1 METHVRQGSL
11 SHWFCVRSIKIHIP
25 ATASDMALCVIICYH
40 WTMAYEVTA
49 TRKRPQRFEDLVG
62 QEFVVSTLKNAIE
75 QGRIAHAYLFS
86 GPRGVG
92 KTTSARLLAK
102 ALNCVNGPTP
112 EPCDQCDNCRGIARG
127 SSLDV
132 IEIDGASNTGVNDV
146 RVIKEE
152 VMFPPTSSRY
162 KIYIIDEVH
171 MLSQSAFNALLK
183 TIEEPPEYV
192 VFIFATTETQKVP
205 ATIRSRCQQFN
216 FQLIPLE
223 TIKGLL
229 AQAASEMG
237 IEAEDEALFWIA
249 REATGSMRDAYTLFD
264 QVVAFSNG
272 KITIDGIREKLGLV
286 GTDRMNAIMRDV
298 LSGKRGETL
307 DQIHDLLAKGVSTE
321 QIIKDFTDYFRSL
334 LLIRKGVKS
343 ANVLGEPVSAFP
355 EEVRNAFNE
364 EQLEAALD
372 MFLNLYRDI
381 RYSLNPRFE
390 LELAVSKLT
399 RLRYVASTASVIEQL
414 ARLKN
419 DLINGTITPLNP
431 ALAGMKTVQ
440 PEAYASEPA
449 AAPTSSPAAPAP
461 QPEPQPEPEMEPAA
475 GQPASEPAPEPVAEP
490 EPQPEPEPEPV
501 AEPAP
506 AAFDAE
512 SLKDVLPSGTIKAEM
527 TNDGLIL
534 TFDRKFYYQTA
545 YRNLQS
551 IREAIQQKTG
561 TDTNV
566 VLAFSDN
573 PNNNVAEESA
583 PAQEPAPVEEAPQP
597 ESVQEDQPSS
607 AENTSETRSEEQKNL
622 INDLILCFD
631 GREEK

>member
-1 METHVRQGSL
+1 
-11 SHWFCVRSIKIHIP
+11 
-25 ATASDMALCVIICYH
+25 
-40 WTMAYEVTA
+40 MAYEVTA

-62 QEFVVSTLKNAIE
+62 QEFVVSTLRNAIE

-102 ALNCVNGPTP
+102 ALNCVNGPTS
-112 EPCDQCDNCRGIARG
+112 EPCGECDNCRGIAKG

-229 AQAASEMG
+229 EQAASEMG
-237 IEAEDEALFWIA
+237 IQADSDALFWIA
-249 REATGSMRDAYTLFD
+249 KEATGSMRDAYTLFD

-272 KITIDGIREKLGLV
+272 RITLAQIREKLGLV
-286 GTDRMNAIMRDV
+286 GVDRINEIMKDV
-298 LSGKRGETL
+298 LDRNQSASL
-307 DQIHDLLAKGVSTE
+307 DKVHELLARGMSIE
-321 QIIKDFTDYFRSL
+321 QIIKDFSDYFRSL
-334 LLIRKGVKS
+334 LLIKKGVKS
-343 ANVLGEPVSAFP
+343 ENVLGEQIQSFP
-355 EEVRNAFNE
+355 SDIRNAFNE
-364 EQLEAALD
+364 EQLESALD

-390 LELAVSKLT
+390 LELAISKLSK
-399 RLRYVASTASVIEQL
+399 LRYVASTASIIEQI

-419 DLINGTITPLNP
+419 DLISGTITPLNP
-431 ALAGMKTVQ
+431 ALADQKTVQ
-440 PEAYASEPA
+440 PEA
-449 AAPTSSPAAPAP
+449 APAP
-461 QPEPQPEPEMEPAA
+461 VAKDDFEDEEPVEEPETVAQVPAE
-475 GQPASEPAPEPVAEP
+475 EPAPEPQIELTLETLKDILPDGTREVKVTDDGLVLVYDNKFYYQMAHRDRLGAQDRIRERCKKDINVILNYSESSAPAPVPEEP
-490 EPQPEPEPEPV
+490 EAPVLEEPEPV
-501 AEPAP
+501 IEEPA
-506 AAFDAE
+506 AE
-512 SLKDVLPSGTIKAEM
+512 AE
-527 TNDGLIL
+527 
-534 TFDRKFYYQTA
+534 
-545 YRNLQS
+545 
-551 IREAIQQKTG
+551 
-561 TDTNV
+561 
-566 VLAFSDN
+566 
-573 PNNNVAEESA
+573 
-583 PAQEPAPVEEAPQP
+583 PVEEVPVEQSAPI
-597 ESVQEDQPSS
+597 SKK
-607 AENTSETRSEEQKNL
+607 TEEQMNL
-622 INDLILCFD
+622 INDILLCFD
-631 GREEK
+631 GREER

>member
-1 METHVRQGSL
+1 
-11 SHWFCVRSIKIHIP
+11 
-25 ATASDMALCVIICYH
+25 
-40 WTMAYEVTA
+40 MAYEVTA

-62 QEFVVSTLKNAIE
+62 QEFVVSTLKNAIQ

-112 EPCDQCDNCRGIARG
+112 EPCDECDNCRGIAKG

-223 TIKGLL
+223 TIKDQL
-229 AQAASEMG
+229 AKAASEMD
-237 IEAEDEALFWIA
+237 IQAEDDALFWIA
-249 REATGSMRDAYTLFD
+249 KESTGSMRDAYTLFD

-272 KITIDGIREKLGLV
+272 KITLSQIREKLGLV
-286 GTDRMNAIMRDV
+286 GVDRINAIMLDI
-298 LSGKRGETL
+298 LSKNRSGSL
-307 DQIHDLLAKGVSTE
+307 DKVHDLLAKGMSLE
-321 QIIKDFTDYFRSL
+321 QIIKDFSEYFRSL
-334 LLIRKGVKS
+334 LLIKKGVKRE
-343 ANVLGEPVSAFP
+343 NVLGEQVSSFP
-355 EEVRNAFNE
+355 PEILNAFNE
-364 EQLEAALD
+364 EQLETALD

-390 LELAVSKLT
+390 LELAISKLSK
-399 RLRYVASTASVIEQL
+399 LRYVASTASVIEQL

-431 ALAGMKTVQ
+431 VLADMKTIQ
-440 PEAYASEPA
+440 PEASEPR
-449 AAPTSSPAAPAP
+449 TPAVEVHEQPKQQATPV
-461 QPEPQPEPEMEPAA
+461 PEPQV
-475 GQPASEPAPEPVAEP
+475 QS
-490 EPQPEPEPEPV
+490 PEPEPEPEKPV
-501 AEPAP
+501 IWTMETLS
-506 AAFDAE
+506 DA
-512 SLKDVLPSGTIKAEM
+512 LPHGTVSVEN
-527 TNDGLIL
+527 TDDGLVL
-534 TFDRKFYYQTA
+534 VFNSRLFYQTA
-545 YRNLQS
+545 YRNLS
-551 IREAIQQKTG
+551 DVKARIHKKTDSEINIVLSYSEAQEQKT
-561 TDTNV
+561 
-566 VLAFSDN
+566 
-573 PNNNVAEESA
+573 P
-583 PAQEPAPVEEAPQP
+583 EPEPEPQKPQP
-597 ESVQEDQPSS
+597 QNIPEQEKPEPKVQAPSM
-607 AENTSETRSEEQKNL
+607 SEEQKNL
-622 INDLILCFD
+622 ITDLMLCFD
-631 GREEK
+631 GREER

>member
-1 METHVRQGSL
+1 
-11 SHWFCVRSIKIHIP
+11 
-25 ATASDMALCVIICYH
+25 
-40 WTMAYEVTA
+40 MAYEVTA

-62 QEFVVSTLKNAIE
+62 QEFVVSTLRNAIE

-102 ALNCVNGPTP
+102 ALNCVHGPTA
-112 EPCDQCDNCRGIARG
+112 EPCDECDNCRGIAKG

-229 AQAASEMG
+229 EQAASEMG
-237 IEAEDEALFWIA
+237 IEADSDALFWIA
-249 REATGSMRDAYTLFD
+249 KEATGSMRDAYTLFD

-272 KITIDGIREKLGLV
+272 KITLAQIREKLGLV
-286 GTDRMNAIMRDV
+286 GVDRINDIMKDV
-298 LSGKRGETL
+298 LAKNQSSSL
-307 DQIHDLLAKGVSTE
+307 DKVHALLARGVSIE
-321 QIIKDFTDYFRSL
+321 QIIKDFSDYFRSL
-334 LLIRKGVKS
+334 LLIKKGVRS
-343 ANVLGEPVSAFP
+343 ENVLGEQVQSFP
-355 EEVRNAFNE
+355 AEIQNAFNE

-390 LELAVSKLT
+390 LELAMSKLSK
-399 RLRYVASTASVIEQL
+399 LRYVASTASIIEQL

-419 DLINGTITPLNP
+419 DLINGTISPLNP
-431 ALAGMKTVQ
+431 SLADQKTVQ
-440 PEAYASEPA
+440 PEAPSAPA
-449 AAPTSSPAAPAP
+449 AQPAV
-461 QPEPQPEPEMEPAA
+461 QPEATGKEEKPA
-475 GQPASEPAPEPVAEP
+475 PAPEPVEEEPEAPKAELTLEALKDILPVGTKEVRNTDDGLVLIFDDRFYHKMAIRDLEDTKEKVSKRAGYEVNVISSYSESKTEAPKPAEAPVAKEEPAEAPAEP
-490 EPQPEPEPEPV
+490 E
-501 AEPAP
+501 AEAPAP
-506 AAFDAE
+506 A
-512 SLKDVLPSGTIKAEM
+512 
-527 TNDGLIL
+527 
-534 TFDRKFYYQTA
+534 
-545 YRNLQS
+545 
-551 IREAIQQKTG
+551 
-561 TDTNV
+561 
-566 VLAFSDN
+566 
-573 PNNNVAEESA
+573 EE
-583 PAQEPAPVEEAPQP
+583 PAQESVEAEAEAPEDTPELAPAPI
-597 ESVQEDQPSS
+597 SKM
-607 AENTSETRSEEQKNL
+607 NEEQKNL
-622 INDLILCFD
+622 ISDILLCFD
-631 GREEK
+631 GREER

>member
-1 METHVRQGSL
+1 MVL
-11 SHWFCVRSIKIHIP
+11 PVFF
-25 ATASDMALCVIICYH
+25 CYH
-40 WTMAYEVTA
+40 WDMAYEVTA

-102 ALNCVNGPTP
+102 ALNCVNGPTA
-112 EPCDQCDNCRGIARG
+112 EPCDQCDNCRGIAKG

-223 TIKGLL
+223 TIKSLL

-272 KITIDGIREKLGLV
+272 KITLAQIREKLGLV
-286 GTDRMNAIMRDV
+286 GIDRINAIMQDV
-298 LSGKRGETL
+298 LARNQSGSL
-307 DQIHDLLAKGVSTE
+307 DKIHSLLAKGVSIE

-343 ANVLGEPVSAFP
+343 ANVLGEQPSAFP
-355 EEVRNAFNE
+355 SDIRSAYNE

-390 LELAVSKLT
+390 LELAISRLS
-399 RLRYVASTASVIEQL
+399 RLRYVASTSTVIEQL

-419 DLINGTITPLNP
+419 DLINGTISPLNP
-431 ALAGMKTVQ
+431 VLADIPSTAPEAPAAVEKTTPAPVQ
-440 PEAYASEPA
+440 PEPEKSAEKPVEKPSEPE
-449 AAPTSSPAAPAP
+449 PPAAPA
-461 QPEPQPEPEMEPAA
+461 
-475 GQPASEPAPEPVAEP
+475 
-490 EPQPEPEPEPV
+490 EPEPV
-501 AEPAP
+501 SQPAP
-506 AAFDAE
+506 ASWTEED
-512 SLKDVLPSGTIKAEM
+512 LKDVLPKGTIAVNLM
-527 TNDGLIL
+527 DDSLIL
-534 TFDRKFYYQTA
+534 VFGQKLFYQIALQNIETIRKEIKEKTA
-545 YRNLQS
+545 SDL
-551 IREAIQQKTG
+551 
-561 TDTNV
+561 NV
-566 VLAFSDN
+566 VLSFSG
-573 PNNNVAEESA
+573 NNE
-583 PAQEPAPVEEAPQP
+583 QTPAPEPEVQQPAAEPEPEEKEEAPSCQP
-597 ESVQEDQPSS
+597 EKPQQEASS
-607 AENTSETRSEEQKNL
+607 RTDEQKNL
-622 INDLILCFD
+622 INDIILCFD
-631 GREEK
+631 GREE

>member
-1 METHVRQGSL
+1 MVYL
-11 SHWFCVRSIKIHIP
+11 
-25 ATASDMALCVIICYH
+25 LIICYYG
-40 WTMAYEVTA
+40 TMAYEVTA

-102 ALNCVNGPTP
+102 ALNCVHGPTA
-112 EPCDQCDNCRGIARG
+112 EPCGECDNCKGIAKG

-229 AQAASEMG
+229 AQAATEMG

-249 REATGSMRDAYTLFD
+249 KESTGSMRDAYTLFD

-272 KITIDGIREKLGLV
+272 RITLAQIREKLGLV
-286 GTDRMNAIMRDV
+286 GVDRINAIMKDV
-298 LSGKRGETL
+298 LSKSNGEALTKI
-307 DQIHDLLAKGVSTE
+307 QALLAKGVSID
-321 QIIKDFTDYFRSL
+321 QIIKDFTEYFRSL
-334 LLIRKGVKS
+334 LLIRKGVRS
-343 ANVLGEPVSAFP
+343 ENVIGEQLSSFP
-355 EEVRNAFNE
+355 EEILNAYNE

-390 LELAVSKLT
+390 LELAISKLSK
-399 RLRYVASTASVIEQL
+399 LRYVASTASVIEQL

-431 ALAGMKTVQ
+431 SLADQRSVE
-440 PEAYASEPA
+440 PEKGPA
-449 AAPTSSPAAPAP
+449 AAPAAQPSSQELETEPVEV
-461 QPEPQPEPEMEPAA
+461 QPEQHQEM
-475 GQPASEPAPEPVAEP
+475 QPAQEPEPAPEPEPATEP
-490 EPQPEPEPEPV
+490 EPAPEAKAADWKPEDIQDLLPQGTQKVENTEDGLVLTFNNKFFYQMAYRNLVNVREKIQQRTSPDLNVVLSYSENIMDAPAPAPEPEPV
-501 AEPAP
+501 PTAEEPHADSAP
-506 AAFDAE
+506 EAAASE
-512 SLKDVLPSGTIKAEM
+512 EAATAVVEETVETEEPEVVEPSACEKPQNEKRTEE
-527 TNDGLIL
+527 
-534 TFDRKFYYQTA
+534 Q
-545 YRNLQS
+545 RNL
-551 IREAIQQKTG
+551 
-561 TDTNV
+561 
-566 VLAFSDN
+566 L
-573 PNNNVAEESA
+573 
-583 PAQEPAPVEEAPQP
+583 
-597 ESVQEDQPSS
+597 
-607 AENTSETRSEEQKNL
+607 
-622 INDLILCFD
+622 NDLMLCFD
-631 GREEK
+631 GREER

>member
-1 METHVRQGSL
+1 
-11 SHWFCVRSIKIHIP
+11 
-25 ATASDMALCVIICYH
+25 
-40 WTMAYEVTA
+40 MAYEVTA

-62 QEFVVSTLKNAIE
+62 QEFVVSTLRNAIE

-112 EPCDQCDNCRGIARG
+112 EPCDQCDNCRGIAKG

-272 KITIDGIREKLGLV
+272 KITIEGIREKLGLV
-286 GTDRMNAIMRDV
+286 GVDRINSIMEDV
-298 LSGKRGETL
+298 LAGKRSGSL
-307 DQIHDLLAKGVSTE
+307 DKIHDLLAKGVSIE
-321 QIIKDFTDYFRSL
+321 QIIKDFTEYFRSL

-343 ANVLGEPVSAFP
+343 GNVLGEQVSSFP
-355 EEVRNAFNE
+355 QSIREAFNE
-364 EQLEAALD
+364 EQLETALD

-390 LELAVSKLT
+390 LELAISKLS

-419 DLINGTITPLNP
+419 DLINGTISPLNP
-431 ALAGMKTVQ
+431 ELADMKTVQ
-440 PEAYASEPA
+440 PEAA
-449 AAPTSSPAAPAP
+449 AAPQPVSEPPAPEPASDAVEPHAPETTAP
-461 QPEPQPEPEMEPAA
+461 QPEPASTAA
-475 GQPASEPAPEPVAEP
+475 PS
-490 EPQPEPEPEPV
+490 
-501 AEPAP
+501 AP
-506 AAFDAE
+506 AAFDPE
-512 SLKDVLPSGTIKAEM
+512 SVKDVLPSGTVKAEM
-527 TNDGLIL
+527 TDDGLVL

-545 YRNLQS
+545 YRNIAS
-551 IREAIQQKTG
+551 VREAIQKKAG
-561 TDTNV
+561 TEVNV

-573 PNNNVAEESA
+573 PNNAVSE
-583 PAQEPAPVEEAPQP
+583 EPADPKAEPEQPAIQETSAPQP
-597 ESVQEDQPSS
+597 EQ
-607 AENTSETRSEEQKNL
+607 SEPEPEQVLAAAPPVSGGMSDEQKNL

-631 GREEK
+631 GREEN

>member
-1 METHVRQGSL
+1 
-11 SHWFCVRSIKIHIP
+11 
-25 ATASDMALCVIICYH
+25 
-40 WTMAYEVTA
+40 MAYEVTA

-62 QEFVVSTLKNAIE
+62 QEFVVSTLRNAIE

-102 ALNCVNGPTP
+102 ALNCVHGPTA
-112 EPCDQCDNCRGIARG
+112 EPCDECDNCRGIAKG

-229 AQAASEMG
+229 EQAASEMD
-237 IEAEDEALFWIA
+237 IEADSDALFWIA
-249 REATGSMRDAYTLFD
+249 KEATGSMRDAYTLFD

-272 KITIDGIREKLGLV
+272 KITLAQIREKLGLV
-286 GTDRMNAIMRDV
+286 GVDRINDIMKDV
-298 LSGKRGETL
+298 LAKNQSSSL
-307 DQIHDLLAKGVSTE
+307 DKVHALLARGVSIE
-321 QIIKDFTDYFRSL
+321 QIIKDFSDYFRSL
-334 LLIRKGVKS
+334 LLIKKGVRS
-343 ANVLGEPVSAFP
+343 ENVLGEQVQSFP
-355 EEVRNAFNE
+355 AEIQNAFNE

-390 LELAVSKLT
+390 LELAISKLSK
-399 RLRYVASTASVIEQL
+399 LRYVASTASIIEQL

-419 DLINGTITPLNP
+419 DLINGTISPLNP
-431 ALAGMKTVQ
+431 SLADQKTVQ
-440 PEAYASEPA
+440 PEAPSAPA
-449 AAPTSSPAAPAP
+449 AQQTVQPDATGEEEKPA
-461 QPEPQPEPEMEPAA
+461 
-475 GQPASEPAPEPVAEP
+475 PAPEPVEEKPEAPKAELTLEALKDILPVGTKEVRNTDDGLVLIFDDRFYHKMAIRDLEDTKEKVSKRAGYEVNVISSYSESKAEAPKPAEAPVAKEEPAEVPAEP
-490 EPQPEPEPEPV
+490 E
-501 AEPAP
+501 AEAPAP
-506 AAFDAE
+506 A
-512 SLKDVLPSGTIKAEM
+512 
-527 TNDGLIL
+527 
-534 TFDRKFYYQTA
+534 
-545 YRNLQS
+545 
-551 IREAIQQKTG
+551 
-561 TDTNV
+561 
-566 VLAFSDN
+566 
-573 PNNNVAEESA
+573 EE
-583 PAQEPAPVEEAPQP
+583 PAQESVESAAEAEAPEDTPELAPAPI
-597 ESVQEDQPSS
+597 SKM
-607 AENTSETRSEEQKNL
+607 NEEQKNL
-622 INDLILCFD
+622 ISDILLCFD
-631 GREEK
+631 GREER

>member
-1 METHVRQGSL
+1 MVL
-11 SHWFCVRSIKIHIP
+11 P
-25 ATASDMALCVIICYH
+25 VIICYH
-40 WTMAYEVTA
+40 WGMAYEVTA

-102 ALNCVNGPTP
+102 ALNCVHGPTA
-112 EPCDQCDNCRGIARG
+112 EPCDECDNCRGIAKG

-272 KITIDGIREKLGLV
+272 KITLAQIREKLGLV
-286 GTDRMNAIMRDV
+286 GVDRINAIMQDILARNQ
-298 LSGKRGETL
+298 SGSL
-307 DQIHDLLAKGVSTE
+307 DKVHSLLAKGVSIE

-334 LLIRKGVKS
+334 LLIRKGIKS
-343 ANVLGEPVSAFP
+343 ENVLGEQVSSFP
-355 EEVRNAFNE
+355 ANIRGAFNE

-390 LELAVSKLT
+390 LELAISKLSK
-399 RLRYVASTASVIEQL
+399 LRYVASTASIIEQL

-431 ALAGMKTVQ
+431 ALADMKSVQ
-440 PEAYASEPA
+440 PEARPA
-449 AAPTSSPAAPAP
+449 ETATPAE
-461 QPEPQPEPEMEPAA
+461 PEPVSQPIQNIAPETSPEPEAA
-475 GQPASEPAPEPVAEP
+475 PASEPDVPEEKPV
-490 EPQPEPEPEPV
+490 QP
-501 AEPAP
+501 ASP
-506 AAFDAE
+506 AADI
-512 SLKDVLPSGTIKAEM
+512 SILKDILPLGTVDAQN
-527 TNDGLIL
+527 TDDGLVL
-534 TFDRKFYYQTA
+534 TFDKKFYYQTA

-551 IREAIQQKTG
+551 IRETIQTRLRS
-561 TDTNV
+561 NV
-566 VLAFSDN
+566 NVILAFSDN
-573 PNNNVAEESA
+573 PNNVVSEDAPSTPAVQQESPRAEEK
-583 PAQEPAPVEEAPQP
+583 PAEEQEEAT
-597 ESVQEDQPSS
+597 QPSCEPEKPAIS
-607 AENTSETRSEEQKNL
+607 SGMSDEQKNL

-631 GREEK
+631 GREEN